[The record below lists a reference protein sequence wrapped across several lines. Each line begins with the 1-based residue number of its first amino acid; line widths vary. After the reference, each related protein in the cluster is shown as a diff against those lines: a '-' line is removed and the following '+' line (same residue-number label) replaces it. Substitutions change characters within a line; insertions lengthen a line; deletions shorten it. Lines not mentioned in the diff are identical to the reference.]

1 MAENTFNSSLQQLL
15 SGLDSFLSTKS
26 VIGAPITIHD
36 TTILPLIDV
45 SMGVGAGAVAAR
57 SADGSTG
64 GGLGAKMSASGVL
77 IIRNDGTVRI
87 VSAKNADTVAKAEQ
101 QNYRLL
107 QVADFVC
114 SMELLSIKRTEKRLS
129 QSEDHF
135 FYKPQELKKTFLKS
149 IDKKRL

>member
-26 VIGAPITIHD
+26 VIGAPISIND

-45 SMGVGAGAVAAR
+45 SMGVGAGAFSGNR
-57 SADGSTG
+57 SDGGTG

-87 VSAKNADTVAKAEQ
+87 VNANNTDTLTKVVEMVPDVIDKIRSRKNKDPEVERAAEEAAKAEE
-101 QNYRLL
+101 R
-107 QVADFVC
+107 VVID
-114 SMELLSIKRTEKRLS
+114 EKPA
-129 QSEDHF
+129 ENV
-135 FYKPQELKKTFLKS
+135 
-149 IDKKRL
+149 